1 MDKNHS
7 GDGNVNARSTQY
19 TMPAQEEEITSIMTD
34 ATDFDLLLAAARSG
48 DETAMQRLIQQYE
61 PELRIV
67 ARNRLGQALRPH
79 LDTID
84 LVQSVHRSLMIG
96 LRGARFDISSP
107 EKLIALAV
115 TIVQRKAAKHWRH
128 LKRQQRL
135 SGHDDST
142 DDLVNTI
149 LSLRTERDDL
159 TSEIATRELL
169 AQWLEKVDAI
179 ERRLIELRLEGYST
193 VEIAQTLDLDP
204 DVLRVKLSRLRKRM
218 RERGLLDDLL

>member
-1 MDKNHS
+1 
-7 GDGNVNARSTQY
+7 
-19 TMPAQEEEITSIMTD
+19 MTD
-34 ATDFDLLLAAARSG
+34 TTDFDLLLTAARSG

-67 ARNRLGQALRPH
+67 ARNRLGPALRPH

-96 LRGARFDISSP
+96 LRGAKFDISSP

-135 SGHDDST
+135 SGHDESQ
-142 DDLVNTI
+142 DDLVDTM
-149 LSLRTERDDL
+149 LSLRGERTDAN
-159 TSEIATRELL
+159 SELETRELL
-169 AQWLEKVDAI
+169 AQWLQKVDPI

-193 VEIAQTLDLDP
+193 VEIAEMLDLDS
-204 DVLRVKLSRLRKRM
+204 DVLRVKLSRLRKRL
-218 RERGLLDDLL
+218 RERGLFDDLL

>member
-1 MDKNHS
+1 MNES
-7 GDGNVNARSTQY
+7 A
-19 TMPAQEEEITSIMTD
+19 
-34 ATDFDLLLAAARSG
+34 DFDLLLEAARSG
-48 DETAMQRLIQQYE
+48 DDIAMQRLIQQYE

-67 ARNRLGQALRPH
+67 ARNRLGPALRPH

-84 LVQSVHRSLMIG
+84 LVQSVHRSLLIG

-107 EKLIALAV
+107 DKLIALAV

-135 SGHDDST
+135 SGHDDGQ
-142 DDLVNTI
+142 DDLVETM
-149 LSLRTERDDL
+149 LSLRTNPVDVSAEV
-159 TSEIATRELL
+159 STRELL
-169 AQWLEKVDAI
+169 VQWLASVDPT

-193 VEIAQTLDLDP
+193 VEVAKLLNLDP

-218 RERGLLDDLL
+218 REKGLMEDLL

>member
-1 MDKNHS
+1 M
-7 GDGNVNARSTQY
+7 T
-19 TMPAQEEEITSIMTD
+19 ETS
-34 ATDFDLLLAAARSG
+34 DFDLLLEAARSG
-48 DETAMQRLIQQYE
+48 DEAAMHRLIQQYE

-67 ARNRLGQALRPH
+67 ARNRLGPALRPH

-115 TIVQRKAAKHWRH
+115 TIVQRKAANHWRH

-135 SGHDDST
+135 SGHDESQDKVVET
-142 DDLVNTI
+142 L
-149 LSLRTERDDL
+149 LSLQAE
-159 TSEIATRELL
+159 SEDAPSEVATRELL
-169 AQWLEKVDAI
+169 AQWLEKMDST

-193 VEIAQTLDLDP
+193 VEIARQLSLDA

-218 RERGLLDDLL
+218 RERGLTDDLL

>member
-1 MDKNHS
+1 M
-7 GDGNVNARSTQY
+7 GNESNQKFQY
-19 TMPAQEEEITSIMTD
+19 TMRDQEAEITTFMNDTH
-34 ATDFDLLLAAARSG
+34 DFDLLLEAARSG

-67 ARNRLGQALRPH
+67 ARNRLGPALRPH

-115 TIVQRKAAKHWRH
+115 TIVQRKAAKHWRR

-135 SGHDDST
+135 SGGDEAH
-142 DDLVNTI
+142 DDLVDTM
-149 LSLRTERDDL
+149 LSLRNEREDPTDD
-159 TSEIATRELL
+159 IATRELIS
-169 AQWLEKVDAI
+169 QWLAKVDPI
-179 ERRLIELRLEGYST
+179 ERKLIELRIEGYST

-218 RERGLLDDLL
+218 RERGLMDDLL

>member
-1 MDKNHS
+1 
-7 GDGNVNARSTQY
+7 
-19 TMPAQEEEITSIMTD
+19 MTD
-34 ATDFDLLLAAARSG
+34 ASDFDLLLLAARSG

-67 ARNRLGQALRPH
+67 ARNRIGPALRPH
-79 LDTID
+79 LDSID
-84 LVQSVHRSLMIG
+84 LVQSVHRSLLIG
-96 LRGARFDISSP
+96 LRAARFDITSP

-135 SGHDDST
+135 SGHDDPH
-142 DDLVNTI
+142 DDLVDTI
-149 LSLRTERDDL
+149 LSLRNS
-159 TSEIATRELL
+159 SEDSTAVVATREVIE
-169 AQWLEKVDAI
+169 QWLSRVDTV

-193 VEIAQTLDLDP
+193 VEAAKLLDLDP

-218 RERGLLDDLL
+218 RERGLIDDLL

>member
-1 MDKNHS
+1 MNES
-7 GDGNVNARSTQY
+7 A
-19 TMPAQEEEITSIMTD
+19 
-34 ATDFDLLLAAARSG
+34 DFDLLLEAARSG
-48 DETAMQRLIQQYE
+48 DDIAMQRLIQQYE

-67 ARNRLGQALRPH
+67 ARNRLGPALRPH

-84 LVQSVHRSLMIG
+84 LVQSVHRSLLIG

-107 EKLIALAV
+107 DKLIALAV

-135 SGHDDST
+135 SGHDDGQ
-142 DDLVNTI
+142 DDLVETM
-149 LSLRTERDDL
+149 LSLRTNPVDVSAEV
-159 TSEIATRELL
+159 STRELL
-169 AQWLEKVDAI
+169 VQWLASVDPT

-193 VEIAQTLDLDP
+193 VEVAKLLNLDP

-218 RERGLLDDLL
+218 REKGLMDDLL

>member
-1 MDKNHS
+1 MN
-7 GDGNVNARSTQY
+7 
-19 TMPAQEEEITSIMTD
+19 E

-67 ARNRLGQALRPH
+67 ARHRLGPALRPH

-84 LVQSVHRSLMIG
+84 LVQSVHRSLLIG
-96 LRGARFDISSP
+96 LRAARFDISSP
-107 EKLIALAV
+107 ENLIALAV

-135 SGHDDST
+135 SGHDDSQG
-142 DDLVNTI
+142 DLLETM
-149 LSLRTERDDL
+149 LSLRAERDDV
-159 TSEIATRELL
+159 TDGVATRELL
-169 AQWLEKVDAI
+169 AQWLKDVDPV
-179 ERRLIELRLEGYST
+179 ERRLIELRLEGHST
-193 VEIAQTLDLDP
+193 VEVAQILDLDP

-218 RERGLLDDLL
+218 RERGLMDDLL

>member
-1 MDKNHS
+1 
-7 GDGNVNARSTQY
+7 
-19 TMPAQEEEITSIMTD
+19 MTD
-34 ATDFDLLLAAARSG
+34 TTDFDLLLTAARSG

-67 ARNRLGQALRPH
+67 ARNRLGPALRPH

-96 LRGARFDISSP
+96 LRGAKFDISSP

-135 SGHDDST
+135 SGHDESQ
-142 DDLVNTI
+142 DDLVDTM
-149 LSLRTERDDL
+149 LSLRGERTDAN
-159 TSEIATRELL
+159 SELETRELL
-169 AQWLEKVDAI
+169 AQWLQKVDPI

-193 VEIAQTLDLDP
+193 VEIAEMLNLDS
-204 DVLRVKLSRLRKRM
+204 DVLRVKLSRLRKRL
-218 RERGLLDDLL
+218 RERGLFDDLL

>member
-1 MDKNHS
+1 
-7 GDGNVNARSTQY
+7 
-19 TMPAQEEEITSIMTD
+19 MTD
-34 ATDFDLLLAAARSG
+34 TTDFDLLLTAARSG

-67 ARNRLGQALRPH
+67 ARNRLGPALRPH

-96 LRGARFDISSP
+96 LRGAKFDISSP

-115 TIVQRKAAKHWRH
+115 TIVKRKAAKHWRH

-135 SGHDDST
+135 SGHDESQ
-142 DDLVNTI
+142 DDLVDTM
-149 LSLRTERDDL
+149 LSLRGERTDAN
-159 TSEIATRELL
+159 SELETRELL
-169 AQWLEKVDAI
+169 AQWLQKVDPI

-193 VEIAQTLDLDP
+193 AEIAEMLNLDS
-204 DVLRVKLSRLRKRM
+204 DVLRVKLSRLRKRL
-218 RERGLLDDLL
+218 RERGLFDDLL

>member
-1 MDKNHS
+1 
-7 GDGNVNARSTQY
+7 
-19 TMPAQEEEITSIMTD
+19 MTD
-34 ATDFDLLLAAARSG
+34 TTDFDLLLTAARSG

-67 ARNRLGQALRPH
+67 ARNRLGPALRPH

-96 LRGARFDISSP
+96 LRGAKFDISSP

-135 SGHDDST
+135 SGHDESQ
-142 DDLVNTI
+142 DDLVDTM
-149 LSLRTERDDL
+149 LSLRGERTDAN
-159 TSEIATRELL
+159 SELETRELL
-169 AQWLEKVDAI
+169 AQWLQKVDPI

-193 VEIAQTLDLDP
+193 VEIADMLDLDS
-204 DVLRVKLSRLRKRM
+204 DVLRVKLSRLRKRL
-218 RERGLLDDLL
+218 RERGLFDDLL

>member
-1 MDKNHS
+1 M
-7 GDGNVNARSTQY
+7 A
-19 TMPAQEEEITSIMTD
+19 ETS
-34 ATDFDLLLAAARSG
+34 DFDLLLEAARSG

-67 ARNRLGQALRPH
+67 ARNRLGPALRPH

-107 EKLIALAV
+107 QKLIALAV
-115 TIVQRKAAKHWRH
+115 TIVQRKAANHWRH

-135 SGHDDST
+135 SGHDESQDKVVET
-142 DDLVNTI
+142 L
-149 LSLRTERDDL
+149 LSLQADRDDAP
-159 TSEIATRELL
+159 SEVATRELL
-169 AQWLEKVDAI
+169 AQWLEKMDST

-193 VEIAQTLDLDP
+193 VEIAKLLSLDA

-218 RERGLLDDLL
+218 KERGLTDDLL

>member
-1 MDKNHS
+1 MS
-7 GDGNVNARSTQY
+7 I
-19 TMPAQEEEITSIMTD
+19 QEDEISITMTD
-34 ATDFDLLLAAARSG
+34 ATDFDLLLTAARSG

-67 ARNRLGQALRPH
+67 ARNRLGPALRPH

-96 LRGARFDISSP
+96 LRGAKFDISSP

-135 SGHDDST
+135 SGHDEPQ
-142 DDLVNTI
+142 DDLVDTM
-149 LSLRTERDDL
+149 LSLRGERTDAN
-159 TSEIATRELL
+159 SELETRELL
-169 AQWLEKVDAI
+169 AQWLQKVDPI

-193 VEIAQTLDLDP
+193 VEIAEMLDLDS
-204 DVLRVKLSRLRKRM
+204 DVLRVKLSRLRKRL
-218 RERGLLDDLL
+218 RERGLFDDLL